1 MNSNSTPATAS
12 MTSKFKSPLLQKM
25 FAERGGRLSPTAP
38 SGRLSPTNVGG
49 RVSPTPGGR
58 LSPSPAPATVN
69 SQGSSAGSSPVKETE
84 QHSTTP
90 EPLQFTDKPATRGP
104 AGTTVVTTATTGSN
118 GVSLIQA
125 SGGGATTDLMDGFS
139 AQAPGGTGVSLMET
153 SLTGSLE
160 GAADGDNNIPFNGFD
175 NSTSLID
182 TTR

>member
-1 MNSNSTPATAS
+1 
-12 MTSKFKSPLLQKM
+12 M

-38 SGRLSPTNVGG
+38 SGRLSPTSVGS
-49 RVSPTPGGR
+49 RLSPTPGGR

-69 SQGSSAGSSPVKETE
+69 SRGSSAGSSPVKEME
-84 QHSTTP
+84 QRSVTP

-118 GVSLIQA
+118 GVSFIQA
-125 SGGGATTDLMDGFS
+125 SGGGATELVDGFS

-175 NSTSLID
+175 NSASLID